1 MSSKNREG
9 GNPPLPVTPI
19 LLQRGFSYRLGH
31 FGEECSRLFLF
42 PPFSFTFFPKREREK
57 KKEREKKQRR
67 ERTKCVPKRADY
79 IHAGTLTRH
88 SPLPGR
94 AVPFVLQARDE
105 KTAHQ
110 GKVFELCV
118 WTHKKRSLSLPLNP
132 FLVLKLCFGDSALG
146 VSSFLCSRL
155 FSREKKKKED
165 SKIFF
170 FFFPLK
176 KKRTTK
182 NTPKT
187 IFEQSRARCGV
198 RKRSSRLLRL

>member
-1 MSSKNREG
+1 MSSKNREREE
-9 GNPPLPVTPI
+9 PPLPVTPI

-57 KKEREKKQRR
+57 KKSEKKNNAGNGPNVSQR
-67 ERTKCVPKRADY
+67 EQITYTLVPS
-79 IHAGTLTRH
+79 HATLP
-88 SPLPGR
+88 SLV

-146 VSSFLCSRL
+146 VSSFCVLVYFLGKRRRKKIRK
-155 FSREKKKKED
+155 FS
-165 SKIFF
+165 FF
-170 FFFPLK
+170 
-176 KKRTTK
+176 
-182 NTPKT
+182 
-187 IFEQSRARCGV
+187 
-198 RKRSSRLLRL
+198 SSL